1 MPSTSEPTPLDP
13 RLAVL
18 RSNGQFQ
25 VVALAPIARGETLLY
40 VNGRVVDRP
49 SRYSVQIGAHEHVDP
64 PVPDDL
70 ADDMD
75 RHAWR
80 FLNHSCEPNAVLRG
94 RTLVAQRDIARGDE
108 VTFDYATTEYEMAEP
123 FACGCGAARC
133 RGLIRGFTALTAA
146 QQQELAPQ
154 LAPHL
159 HARAAEL
166 APAADR
172 ISSNG

>member
-1 MPSTSEPTPLDP
+1 MQPSATSPVDP
-13 RLAVL
+13 RLAVQ
-18 RSNGQFQ
+18 RAAGQFQ
-25 VVALAPIARGETLLY
+25 VVALAPIAAGEVLLY

-80 FLNHSCEPNAVLRG
+80 FLNHSCAPNAALRG
-94 RTLVAQRDIARGDE
+94 RTLVALRDIGRGDE
-108 VTFDYATTEYEMAEP
+108 ITFDYATTEYEMAAP
-123 FACGCGAARC
+123 FPCGCGAPAC
-133 RGLIRGFTALTAA
+133 RGVIRGFRHLSAA
-146 QQQELAPQ
+146 QQRAVAPC

-159 HARAAEL
+159 LALAAART
-166 APAADR
+166 PT
-172 ISSNG
+172 G